1 MDRQAIMG
9 ELRSIIENFLF
20 SQGLDLVDLI
30 LRYEGR
36 DLVLRIL
43 ADRPEGGISLGECAN
58 LNIQISQILDE
69 KDILK
74 ERYIIEVSSPGL
86 DRPLKTKSDFRR
98 ALNKRV
104 RVFLKE
110 PINGKLE
117 TEGII
122 NRVEEDLVYIDLGGE
137 AVEIPLS
144 KIAKAKQ
151 VLDNIKLRE

>member
-1 MDRQAIMG
+1 MDRQAIVD
-9 ELRSIIENFLF
+9 ELKSIIQDFLLA
-20 SQGLDLVDLI
+20 QGLDLVDLI

-43 ADRPEGGISLGECAN
+43 ADKPEGGISLGECAN

-74 ERYIIEVSSPGL
+74 ERYILEVSSPGL

-98 ALNKRV
+98 CLNR
-104 RVFLKE
+104 RARFFLKE
-110 PINGKLE
+110 AINGKVE
-117 TEGII
+117 IEGII
-122 NRVEEDLVYIDLGGE
+122 NRVEEDLVCVDIDGGL
-137 AVEIPLS
+137 VQMPLS